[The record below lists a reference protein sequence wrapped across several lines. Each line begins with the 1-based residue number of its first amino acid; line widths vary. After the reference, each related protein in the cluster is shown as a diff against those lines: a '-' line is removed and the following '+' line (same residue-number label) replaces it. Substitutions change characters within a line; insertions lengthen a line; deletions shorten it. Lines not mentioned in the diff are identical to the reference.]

1 MQQVLSEVFPDI
13 KIDSKT
19 SELSKEC
26 LISKISKSKEGST
39 IRVFVD
45 SSHLLSK
52 KTFDKL
58 SSSIYKSYFQDVDK
72 VEIVPSFHLSTQY
85 NLQNL
90 WDEYSES
97 VLAELK
103 NKSAIL
109 YTLLS
114 RADIVFED
122 VNTMDILLEE
132 SMVSKENSDRLL
144 KAMNSLLILRCNISG
159 NIVIDYKPSSAH
171 EIKEEFDHE
180 VEMIIKNY
188 ADRHR
193 EMDVNDDDE
202 MLSASDNQSVSKP
215 ESSDASNTSS
225 SSNEASKSIS
235 EKSSSTDSK
244 KTEST
249 KESYASKDQKG
260 GFKNNKDYTPRT
272 STYTRKFIRS
282 ERPSVMYGDDVL
294 PPFTDL
300 VDITGEIENVCVKG
314 RIFFYEDKE
323 LRTESHIITFDIYD
337 GTDSIRCTLRLYPD
351 NYDQG
356 KSMLKEGME
365 IAVRGNVAMDKY
377 NGNELVLSR
386 IIGIEKTTLEKHER
400 MDTSLKK
407 RVELHCHT
415 RFSEMDGVS
424 KEEDLVKTVANWGWP
439 AVAVTDHGVVQA
451 LPKVDHIMHDKFKE
465 KPFKLIC
472 GMEGYLVDDDFD
484 AAVNCKDQTLADSF
498 VVFDIETTGLSPY
511 KHQIIEIGAVKV
523 VNGAIK
529 DTYSTFINP
538 HVPIPYDI
546 EQLTGI
552 HDNMVCDAPDISEVL
567 PKFMEYCE
575 GCVLVAHNAKFDVTF
590 IQENCKKLGIPFD
603 KTWMDT
609 IIMARALL
617 KDSSKFGLEAVAHKL
632 KFKFGKEEHHRA
644 VNDADITAK
653 IFVEFTHMLIGK
665 KVLTLKELNEF
676 VKNTPESIRKM
687 RPYHVSILVKNET
700 GRINLNRLVS
710 ESHINY
716 FHKSPKIPRSVL
728 QKYREGLIIGSACE
742 AGELVEAIL
751 EEKSEEVISHIV
763 DFYDYLEI
771 MPIGNN
777 EFMKY
782 SEKPSYRNIRTDD
795 DLRDLNRYIVKLGE
809 QFKKPVC
816 ATGDSHFINPE
827 DEIYREIIH
836 MNKFNKKSVKKEDLV
851 DDPDGSDIS
860 SKNEKSKII
869 KELEE
874 KQPPLYLRTTQEM
887 LDEFDYLGAIKAE
900 EVVITNTN
908 MIADMCEDICPTSK
922 EKCPPELENS
932 EENLRNCCYETAH
945 QMYGDDLPKEVVD
958 RLETELNGIIDNGYA
973 VLYMI
978 ARNLVLK
985 SEEDGYLVGSRGSVG
1000 SSFVATM
1007 SGITEVNPLHAHY
1020 YCKNCHYT
1028 DFDSE
1033 LIKSFAC
1040 MAGCDLPD
1048 KDCPVCGEKLIKAGF
1063 DIPFQTF
1070 LGFKGNKE
1078 PDIDLNFSGEYQGK
1092 AHRYT
1097 EVLFGKGHTFHAGT
1111 MSGVADKTSIAYVH
1125 DYYESK
1131 GIHKRNCEIARIA
1144 KGVEGVRKTTGQHPG
1159 GIVVLPH
1166 GREIYEFTAIQ
1177 KPANDMNTDVITTH
1191 YEYHD
1196 IDSNLLKLDILGHV
1210 DPTMMKFLEDL
1221 TGTNCRDIPLDDKRV
1236 MSIFQ
1241 TTTELGFQ
1249 PNQIEGL
1256 ELGCLGI
1263 PEFGTRN
1270 TMNVLLKT
1278 KPQTFT
1284 DLIRISGLTH
1294 GTGVWDKNAETLI
1307 DEGKADIT
1315 GVISTRDDIM
1325 TYLIKMGVESSEA
1338 FDIMENVRKG
1348 KVAKHKVEDKWT
1360 VWKEDMRAQNVPE
1373 WYIWSCEQIQYMFPK
1388 AHAAAYVTMGWRVGY
1403 YKVYYPLAYYAA
1415 YFSIRADK
1423 FSYELMC
1430 KGLPHLRQQMT
1441 FIKSLPKPSPSEEAT
1456 LADMQL
1462 VEEFYVRGFEFMP
1475 IDLKIVKADKF
1486 SIVDN
1491 KLMPSLKSIDG
1502 IADTAA
1508 KNIVDGCRNNEFTSQ
1523 ADFKSKCKIGD
1534 TVVDKLVSL
1543 GIIKD
1548 LPKSDQLSLFDL

>member
-1 MQQVLSEVFPDI
+1 MDNLFLEVFPDT
-13 KIDSKT
+13 KLDSKINELA
-19 SELSKEC
+19 SECK
-26 LISKISKSKEGST
+26 IIKISKSSDSKT
-39 IRVFVD
+39 IRIFID
-45 SSHLLSK
+45 SKYLISGKYIEKMEKALS
-52 KTFDKL
+52 
-58 SSSIYKSYFQDVDK
+58 KSYFTEYESVD
-72 VEIVPSFHLSTQY
+72 IVPKFSLSNQY

-90 WDEYSES
+90 WDDYSET
-97 VLAELK
+97 VLYEIK
-103 NKSAIL
+103 KKSPLL
-109 YTLLS
+109 YTMLS
-114 RADIVFED
+114 RSDVVFESENEMS
-122 VNTMDILLEE
+122 VYIEE
-132 SMVSKENSDRLL
+132 GMVSEINAARLL
-144 KAMNSLLILRCNISG
+144 KALNTILLMRCNIEG
-159 NIVIDYKPSSAH
+159 NIQIEYKASTAY

-180 VEMIIKNY
+180 VDMIIHNY
-188 ADRHR
+188 ALKHAPVEKDAD
-193 EMDVNDDDE
+193 EE
-202 MLSASDNQSVSKP
+202 MLGDDNASKVSMKVTKEKVEESKP
-215 ESSDASNTSS
+215 E
-225 SSNEASKSIS
+225 K
-235 EKSSSTDSK
+235 
-244 KTEST
+244 
-249 KESYASKDQKG
+249 KESEAPAKKAFDKNSPNKNFQQRTG
-260 GFKNNKDYTPRT
+260 GGYQ
-272 STYTRKFIRS
+272 RKFIKS
-282 ERPSVMYGDDVL
+282 DKPGVLYGDSVDG
-294 PPFTDL
+294 PFTDL
-300 VDITGEIENVCVKG
+300 CDIKGEIEGVCVKG
-314 RIFFYEDKE
+314 SIFNYEDKE
-323 LRTESHIITFDIYD
+323 LKNERHMLLFDIYD
-337 GTDSIRCTLRLYPD
+337 GTDSISCKLMLYPEF
-351 NYDQG
+351 YDQG
-356 KSMLKEGME
+356 KGILKPGMD
-365 IAVRGNVAMDKY
+365 IAIKGSVTMDKY
-377 NGNELVLSR
+377 DNNELVLSR
-386 IIGIEKTTLEKHER
+386 ILGIETASIKRTSR
-400 MDTSLKK
+400 MDTNLRK

-424 KEEDLVKTVANWGWP
+424 KEEDLVKTVASWGWS

-451 LPKVDHIMHDKFKE
+451 LPKVDHIMHDKYKE

-498 VVFDIETTGLSPY
+498 VVFDIETTGISPY

-523 VNGAIK
+523 VSGAIK
-529 DTYSTFINP
+529 DTFSTFVNP
-538 HVPIPYDI
+538 HVPIPFDI
-546 EQLTGI
+546 QKLTGI
-552 HDNMVCDAPDISEVL
+552 NDSMVSDAPDISEIL
-567 PKFMEYCE
+567 PKFMEFCE

-590 IQENCKKLGIPFD
+590 MSENCKKLGIPFD

-653 IFVEFTHMLIGK
+653 IFIEFTHMLIAQ
-665 KVLTLKELNEF
+665 KVLSLKELNEF

-716 FHKSPKIPRSVL
+716 FHKSPKIPRSLL

-763 DFYDYLEI
+763 EFYDYLEI

-777 EFMKY
+777 EFMKF
-782 SEKPSYRNIRTDD
+782 SSKPMHKNIISDE

-809 QFKKPVC
+809 QFNKPVC

-836 MNKFNKKSVKKEDLV
+836 MNKFNKKTVKKEDV
-851 DDPDGSDIS
+851 EEVRDDEKTVDIS
-860 SKNEKSKII
+860 KLE

-887 LDEFDYLGAIKAE
+887 LDEFDYLGALKAE

-922 EKCPPELENS
+922 EKCPPELPNS
-932 EENLRNCCYETAH
+932 EENLRNCCYETARKI
-945 QMYGDDLPKEVVD
+945 YGDDLPKEVED
-958 RLETELNGIIDNGYA
+958 RLETELTGIIDNGYA

-1007 SGITEVNPLHAHY
+1007 AGITEVNPLHAHY
-1020 YCKNCHYT
+1020 YCKNCHYS
-1028 DFDSE
+1028 DFDSD

-1040 MAGCDLPD
+1040 MAGYDLPD
-1048 KDCPVCGEKLIKAGF
+1048 KDCPVCGEKLLKSGF

-1070 LGFKGNKE
+1070 LGFSGDKE

-1125 DYYESK
+1125 DFYESK
-1131 GIHKRNCEIARIA
+1131 GIHKRNCEIMRIA

-1177 KPANDMNTDVITTH
+1177 KPANDLTTDVITTH

-1210 DPTMMKFLEDL
+1210 DPTMMKYLEDL
-1221 TGTNCRDIPLDDKRV
+1221 TGTNCRDIPLDDKKV

-1241 TTTELGFQ
+1241 TTTALGYE
-1249 PNQIEGL
+1249 PNDIEGL
-1256 ELGCLGI
+1256 VLGCMGI
-1263 PEFGTRN
+1263 PEFGTNN
-1270 TMNVLLKT
+1270 TMKVLLKT

-1284 DLIRISGLTH
+1284 DLVRISGLTH
-1294 GTGVWDKNAETLI
+1294 GTGVWDKNAERLI

-1338 FDIMENVRKG
+1338 FKIMENVRKG
-1348 KVAKHKVEDKWT
+1348 KVAKHKVDDKWE
-1360 VWKEDMRAQNVPE
+1360 VWKEDMRAQNVPD

-1415 YFSIRADK
+1415 YFSIRATK
-1423 FSYELMC
+1423 FSYETMC
-1430 KGLPHLRQQMT
+1430 NGLTFLRQNMQFLMN
-1441 FIKSLPKPSPSEEAT
+1441 LPKMSKAEEDS
-1456 LADMQL
+1456 LDDMRL
-1462 VEEFYVRGFEFMP
+1462 VEEFYVRGFEFTP
-1475 IDLKIVKADKF
+1475 IDLQIVKPDKF
-1486 SIVDN
+1486 QIVGD
-1491 KLMPSLKSIDG
+1491 KLMPSLKSIEG

-1508 KNIVDGCRNNEFTSQ
+1508 KNIVEGCKNNTFTSI
-1523 ADFKSKCKIGD
+1523 ADLKKKCKIGD
-1534 TVVDKLVSL
+1534 SVADKLVAL
-1543 GIIKD
+1543 GIIKN
-1548 LPKSDQLSLFDL
+1548 LPKSDQLSIFDI

>member
-1 MQQVLSEVFPDI
+1 MDVLFLDVFPEI
-13 KIDSKT
+13 KLDSKLNEIASEIRVKKVSKSADSKT
-19 SELSKEC
+19 VRVFTESHY
-26 LISKISKSKEGST
+26 LISYNNIEKILKNLK
-39 IRVFVD
+39 
-45 SSHLLSK
+45 
-52 KTFDKL
+52 
-58 SSSIYKSYFQDVDK
+58 KSYFDDYENVS
-72 VEIVPSFHLSTQY
+72 IIPSFNLSSQY

-90 WDEYSES
+90 WDEYSDT
-97 VLAELK
+97 VLQEIK
-103 NKSAIL
+103 NKSGLL
-109 YTLLS
+109 YTMLS
-114 RADIVFED
+114 RSDIVFENPNSMF
-122 VNTMDILLEE
+122 VIIEE
-132 SMVSKENSDRLL
+132 GFISEIQTARLL
-144 KAMNSLLILRCNISG
+144 KALNTLLLYRCNVEGVIQ
-159 NIVIDYKPSSAH
+159 IDYKESTIH

-180 VEMIIKNY
+180 VDILIQDYISKHAE
-188 ADRHR
+188 AAR
-193 EMDVNDDDE
+193 DDDE
-202 MLSASDNQSVSKP
+202 EMLGGSESKVSMKVETKKKENDEKASDSKP
-215 ESSDASNTSS
+215 YENDK
-225 SSNEASKSIS
+225 SKSFQGNGFQK
-235 EKSSSTDSK
+235 KS
-244 KTEST
+244 
-249 KESYASKDQKG
+249 G
-260 GFKNNKDYTPRT
+260 GG
-272 STYTRKFIRS
+272 YTRKFIRS
-282 ERPSVMYGDDVL
+282 DKPGVMYGDSVDG
-294 PPFTDL
+294 PFTDL
-300 VDITGEIENVCVKG
+300 CDIRDEIDDICVKG
-314 RIFFYEDKE
+314 KVFNYEDKE
-323 LRTESHIITFDIYD
+323 LKNENHMLLFDIYD
-337 GTDSIRCTLRLYPD
+337 GTDSISCKLMLYPEF
-351 NYDQG
+351 YEQG
-356 KSMLKEGME
+356 RGMIKKGSE
-365 IAVRGNVAMDKY
+365 IALKGMVSMDKY
-377 NGNELVLSR
+377 SGNELVLSR
-386 IIGIEKTTLEKHER
+386 IKGIEPASIKKTSRL
-400 MDTSLKK
+400 DTSLKK

-424 KEEDLVKTVANWGWP
+424 KEEDLVKTVASWGWP
-439 AVAVTDHGVVQA
+439 ALAVTDHGVVQA
-451 LPKVDHIMHDKFKE
+451 LPKVDHIMHDFYKE

-472 GMEGYLVDDDFD
+472 GMEGYLVDDDFE
-484 AAVNCKDQTLADSF
+484 AAVGCKDETLADSF
-498 VVFDIETTGLSPY
+498 VVFDIETTGISPY

-529 DTYSTFINP
+529 NSFSAFVNP
-538 HVPIPYDI
+538 HVPIPYEI
-546 EQLTGI
+546 EKLTGI

-567 PKFMEYCE
+567 PKFMEFCE
-575 GCVLVAHNAKFDVTF
+575 GCVLVAHNAKFDVSF
-590 IQENCKKLGIPFD
+590 IKENCRRLDIIFD
-603 KTWMDT
+603 KVWIDT
-609 IIMARALL
+609 IIIARALL
-617 KDSSKFGLEAVAHKL
+617 KDSSRFNLEAVAHKL

-644 VNDADITAK
+644 VNDADVTAK
-653 IFVEFTHMLIGK
+653 IFAEFTHMLIGR
-665 KVLTLKELNEF
+665 KVFTLKELNEF
-676 VKNTPESIRKM
+676 VKNSPDSIRKK
-687 RPYHVSILVKNET
+687 RAYHVSILVKNET

-716 FHKSPKIPRSVL
+716 FHRSPKIPRSIL

-742 AGELVEAIL
+742 AGELMEAIL
-751 EEKSEEVISHIV
+751 EEKSDEEIARIV
-763 DFYDYLEI
+763 DFYDYLEV

-782 SEKPSYRNIRTDD
+782 SDKPMHKNIQTDD
-795 DLRDLNRYIVKLGE
+795 DLRELNRYIVKLGE
-809 QFKKPVC
+809 HFRKPVC

-827 DEIYREIIH
+827 DAIYREIVH
-836 MNKFNKKSVKKEDLV
+836 MNKFNKKTAKPDTEESP
-851 DDPDGSDIS
+851 DD
-860 SKNEKSKII
+860 
-869 KELEE
+869 
-874 KQPPLYLRTTQEM
+874 KQPPLYLHTTQEM
-887 LDEFDYLGAIKAE
+887 LEEFDYLGAVKAE
-900 EVVITNTN
+900 EIVITNTN
-908 MIADMCEDICPTSK
+908 MIADMCDDVCPTSK

-945 QMYGDDLPKEVVD
+945 KMYGENLPKDVED
-958 RLETELNGIIDNGYA
+958 RLETELNGIIENGYA

-1020 YCKNCHYT
+1020 YCKNCHYS
-1028 DFDSE
+1028 DFESD

-1048 KDCPVCGEKLIKAGF
+1048 KNCPVCGEKLEKAGF

-1070 LGFKGNKE
+1070 LGFSGDKE

-1111 MSGVADKTSIAYVH
+1111 MSGIADKTSIAYVH
-1125 DYYESK
+1125 DFYESK

-1177 KPANDMNTDVITTH
+1177 KPANDMETDVITTH

-1210 DPTMMKFLEDL
+1210 DPTMMKFLEDA

-1241 TTTELGFQ
+1241 TTTELGYE
-1249 PNQIEGL
+1249 PNDIDGVV
-1256 ELGCLGI
+1256 LGCMGI

-1270 TMNVLLKT
+1270 TMNVLVKT

-1307 DEGKADIT
+1307 EEGKADIT

-1338 FDIMENVRKG
+1338 FTIMENVRKG
-1348 KVAKHKVEDKWT
+1348 KVAKHKVDDKWEK
-1360 VWKEDMRAQNVPE
+1360 WKEDMRAQNVPE

-1415 YFSIRADK
+1415 YFSIRANK
-1423 FSYELMC
+1423 FSYETMC
-1430 KGLPHLRQQMT
+1430 KGLQTLRQNMQFLM
-1441 FIKSLPKPSPSEEAT
+1441 SLPKMSNAEEDS
-1456 LADMQL
+1456 LDDMRL

-1475 IDLKIVKADKF
+1475 IDLKLVKPDKF
-1486 SIVDN
+1486 QVIDG

-1508 KNIVDGCRNNEFTSQ
+1508 KNIVEGCREGSFTSQ
-1523 ADFKSKCKIGD
+1523 ADMMKKCRIGES
-1534 TVVDKLVSL
+1534 VCNKLVEV

-1548 LPKSDQLSLFDL
+1548 LPKSDQLSIFDL

>member
-1 MQQVLSEVFPDI
+1 MDNLFLEVFPDI
-13 KIDSKT
+13 KVDNKT
-19 SELSKEC
+19 YEMLENCRVIKISRSSSSNNVRIFIESDYLIQFRTIEKIVKALSKAYFEDA
-26 LISKISKSKEGST
+26 
-39 IRVFVD
+39 VVD
-45 SSHLLSK
+45 
-52 KTFDKL
+52 
-58 SSSIYKSYFQDVDK
+58 
-72 VEIVPSFHLSTQY
+72 IVPSFRLSSQY
-85 NLQNL
+85 NLMNL
-90 WDEYSES
+90 WNEYADTVLLEIKKKSGILHTILSRGEICFEDPNTMYVLIEEGMVSEIHAS
-97 VLAELK
+97 RILK
-103 NKSAIL
+103 ALN
-109 YTLLS
+109 TLLC
-114 RADIVFED
+114 
-122 VNTMDILLEE
+122 
-132 SMVSKENSDRLL
+132 
-144 KAMNSLLILRCNISG
+144 LRCNIEGS
-159 NIVIDYKPSSAH
+159 IQIDYKASTTH

-180 VEMIIKNY
+180 VDMIVQNY
-188 ADRHR
+188 LDKISVH
-193 EMDVNDDDE
+193 ETDDDE
-202 MLSASDNQSVSKP
+202 EMLGVSKEVSVS
-215 ESSDASNTSS
+215 
-225 SSNEASKSIS
+225 SKITTS
-235 EKSSSTDSK
+235 EKPAKTNDEGSSKANPSNGNS
-244 KTEST
+244 SF
-249 KESYASKDQKG
+249 KG
-260 GFKNNKDYTPRT
+260 KGNNSGSFGNR
-272 STYTRKFIRS
+272 SGAGGTRRFIRS
-282 ERPSVMYGDDVL
+282 DKPGVIYGDEV
-294 PPFTDL
+294 PGPYTDL
-300 VDITGEIENVCVKG
+300 CDITGELEGICVRG
-314 RIFFYEDKE
+314 RVFGFEDKE
-323 LRTESHIITFDIYD
+323 LRNERHMLLFNIYD
-337 GTDSIRCTLRLYPD
+337 GTDSISCKLMLYPEF
-351 NYDQG
+351 YDQG
-356 KSMLKEGME
+356 KNVVKDGME
-365 IAVRGNVAMDKY
+365 VAIKGSVSMDKY
-377 NGNELVLSR
+377 DNNELVLSR
-386 IIGIEKTTLEKHER
+386 ILGMEKTSLNKASR
-400 MDTSLKK
+400 LDTSLKK

-424 KEEDLVKTVANWGWP
+424 KEENLAATVAAWDWK
-439 AVAVTDHGVVQA
+439 ALAITDHGVVQA
-451 LPKVDHIMHDKFKE
+451 LPKMDHCIHDAFKD

-498 VVFDIETTGLSPY
+498 VVFDIETTGISPY

-523 VNGAIK
+523 INGAIK
-529 DTYSTFINP
+529 DNFSTFVNP

-546 EQLTGI
+546 EKLTGI
-552 HDNMVCDAPDISEVL
+552 HDNMVSDAPDISEIL
-567 PKFMEYCE
+567 PKFMDFCE
-575 GCVLVAHNAKFDVTF
+575 GCSLVAHNAKFDISF
-590 IQENCKKLGIPFD
+590 ISENCKRLGIPFD
-603 KTWMDT
+603 KTWLDT

-617 KDSSKFGLEAVAHKL
+617 KDSSRFGLEAVAHKL
-632 KFKFGKEEHHRA
+632 KFKFGKDEHHRA
-644 VNDADITAK
+644 VNDADVTAK
-653 IFVEFTHMLIGK
+653 IFIEFTHMLLAQ
-665 KVLTLKELNEF
+665 KVLTLKELNDF
-676 VKNTPESIRKM
+676 VKNAPESIRKM

-716 FHKSPKIPRSVL
+716 FHKTPKIPRSLL

-751 EEKSEEVISHIV
+751 EEKSEEQISHIV

-782 SEKPSYRNIRTDD
+782 SKKPEHKNIQNDE

-809 QFKKPVC
+809 QFNKPVC

-836 MNKFNKKSVKKEDLV
+836 MNKFNKKTVKKEDLEETRDDQRTV
-851 DDPDGSDIS
+851 DL
-860 SKNEKSKII
+860 SKLE
-869 KELEE
+869 KELED

-887 LDEFDYLGAIKAE
+887 LQEFDYLGAIKAE

-908 MIADMCEDICPTSK
+908 LIADMCDNVCPTSK

-932 EENLRNCCYETAH
+932 EEKLRNCCYETAH
-945 QMYGDDLPKEVVD
+945 SMYGEELPKEVED

-978 ARNLVLK
+978 ARELVKK

-1007 SGITEVNPLHAHY
+1007 SGVTEVNPLHAHY
-1020 YCKNCHYT
+1020 YCKNCHYS
-1028 DFDSE
+1028 DFDSD

-1048 KDCPVCGEKLIKAGF
+1048 KNCPVCGEKLVKAGF
-1063 DIPFQTF
+1063 DIPLQTF
-1070 LGFKGNKE
+1070 LGFSGDKE

-1125 DYYESK
+1125 DFYESK
-1131 GIHKRNCEIARIA
+1131 GIHKRNCEIVRIA

-1241 TTTELGFQ
+1241 TTKELGFE
-1249 PNQIEGL
+1249 PNEIEGL
-1256 ELGCLGI
+1256 VLGCLGI
-1263 PEFGTRN
+1263 PEFGTNN
-1270 TMNVLLKT
+1270 TMKVLLKT

-1284 DLIRISGLTH
+1284 DLVRISGLTH

-1338 FDIMENVRKG
+1338 FKIMENVRKG
-1348 KVAKHKVEDKWT
+1348 KVAKHKVDDKWE
-1360 VWKEDMRAQNVPE
+1360 VWKEDMRACNVPE

-1415 YFSIRADK
+1415 YFSIRATK
-1423 FSYELMC
+1423 FSYDLMC
-1430 KGLPHLRQQMT
+1430 KGLDNLRQQML
-1441 FIKSLPKPSPSEEAT
+1441 IYKSSPKLSKSEEDT
-1456 LADMQL
+1456 LDDMRL

-1475 IDLKIVKADKF
+1475 IDLKFVKPDKF
-1486 SIVDN
+1486 QIIDG
-1491 KLMPSLKSIDG
+1491 KLMPSLKSIEG

-1508 KNIVDGCRNNEFTSQ
+1508 KNIVEGCKNATFTSISDLQ
-1523 ADFKSKCKIGD
+1523 KKCKIGES
-1534 TVVDKLVSL
+1534 VVDKLVAL
-1543 GIIKD
+1543 DIVKG
-1548 LPKSDQLSLFDL
+1548 LPKTDQLSIFDIV

>member
-1 MQQVLSEVFPDI
+1 MQQFLSEVFPDI

-19 SELSKEC
+19 NELSKEC
-26 LISKISKSKEGST
+26 LISKISRTKEGST

-72 VEIVPSFHLSTQY
+72 VEIVPSFHLSSQY

-97 VLAELK
+97 VLSELK
-103 NKSAIL
+103 YKSGIL

-122 VNTMDILLEE
+122 VNTMEILLEE
-132 SMVSKENSDRLL
+132 SMVSKENSDRLQ
-144 KAMNSLLILRCNISG
+144 KAMNSLLLLRCNITG

-180 VEMIIKNY
+180 VDMIIKNY
-188 ADRHR
+188 AERHR
-193 EMDVNDDDE
+193 QLDVDDDE
-202 MLSASDNQSVSKP
+202 EMLSESGNQISVKN
-215 ESSDASNTSS
+215 ESS
-225 SSNEASKSIS
+225 S
-235 EKSSSTDSK
+235 EKSDISSVENKTVNISANKSSDKSLADSK
-244 KTEST
+244 KSDGS
-249 KESYASKDQKG
+249 KESYANKDQKG
-260 GFKNNKDYTPRT
+260 GFKNNKEFTPRT

-294 PPFTDL
+294 PPFTEL
-300 VDITGEIENVCVKG
+300 CDITGEIENVCVKG

-323 LRTESHIITFDIYD
+323 LRNESHIITFDIYD

-356 KSMLKEGME
+356 KNMLKEGME

-424 KEEDLVKTVANWGWP
+424 KEEDLVKTVADWGWP

-451 LPKVDHIMHDKFKE
+451 LPKVDHIMHDKYKE

-484 AAVNCKDQTLADSF
+484 AVVDCKDQTIADSF
-498 VVFDIETTGLSPY
+498 VVFDIETTGISPY
-511 KHQIIEIGAVKV
+511 KHRIIEIGAVKV

-529 DTYSTFINP
+529 DTYSTFVNP
-538 HVPIPYDI
+538 HVPIPFDI
-546 EQLTGI
+546 QKLTGI
-552 HDNMVCDAPDISEVL
+552 NDSMVCDCPDIEVIL
-567 PKFMEYCE
+567 PKFLAFCE
-575 GCVLVAHNAKFDVTF
+575 GSVLVAHNAKFDVTF
-590 IQENCKKLGIPFD
+590 IKENCKSLGLPFD
-603 KTWMDT
+603 YTWADT
-609 IIMARALL
+609 LIMARALM
-617 KDSSKFGLEAVAHKL
+617 KESSKFTLDAIANKL
-632 KFKFGKEEHHRA
+632 KVKLENHHRA
-644 VNDADITAK
+644 VDDATCTAK
-653 IFVEFTHMLIGK
+653 IFVEFRNMLIQK
-665 KVLTLKELNEF
+665 KIFSLKELNEY

-716 FHKSPKIPRSVL
+716 FHKSPKIPRSIL
-728 QKYREGLIIGSACE
+728 QKFREGLIIGSACE
-742 AGELVEAIL
+742 AGELMEAIL
-751 EEKSEEVISHIV
+751 EERSEEEISHIV
-763 DFYDYLEI
+763 EFYDYLEV

-777 EFMKY
+777 EFMKF
-782 SEKPSYRNIRTDD
+782 SKRPMHKNIQTDE

-809 QFKKPVC
+809 QFNKPVC

-836 MNKFNKKSVKKEDLV
+836 MNKFNKKSVKREDIEESR
-851 DDPDGSDIS
+851 DDEKTVDIS
-860 SKNEKSKII
+860 KLE

-887 LDEFDYLGAIKAE
+887 LEEFDYLGAIKAE
-900 EVVITNTN
+900 EVVIANTN
-908 MIADMCEDICPTSK
+908 LIADMCEDISPTSK

-945 QMYGDDLPKEVVD
+945 AMYGDELPKEVTD
-958 RLETELNGIIDNGYA
+958 RLETELTGIIDNGYA

-1020 YCKNCHYT
+1020 YCKNCHYS
-1028 DFDSE
+1028 DFDSD

-1048 KDCPVCGEKLIKAGF
+1048 KDCPVCGEKLVKAGF

-1111 MSGVADKTSIAYVH
+1111 MSGIADKTSIAYVH
-1125 DYYESK
+1125 DFYESK
-1131 GIHKRNCEIARIA
+1131 HIHKRNCEIARIA

-1221 TGTNCRDIPLDDKRV
+1221 TGTNCRNIPLDDKRV

-1241 TTTELGFQ
+1241 TTEALGFK
-1249 PNQIEGL
+1249 PNDIEGL
-1256 ELGCLGI
+1256 VLGCMGI

-1348 KVAKHKVEDKWT
+1348 KVAKHKVEDKWA

-1415 YFSIRADK
+1415 YFSIRATK
-1423 FSYELMC
+1423 FSYDTMC
-1430 KGLPHLRQQMT
+1430 GGLTNLRQNMQ
-1441 FIKSLPKPSPSEEAT
+1441 FLQNLPKMSKTEEDS
-1456 LADMQL
+1456 LDDMRL

-1508 KNIVDGCRNNEFTSQ
+1508 KNIVEGCKNNEFTSQ
-1523 ADFKSKCKIGD
+1523 ADFRTKCKVGD
-1534 TVVDKLVSL
+1534 SVVEKLVSL